1 MQVRAGRLFARALGA
16 LALLAPVL
24 ASAQGTVQHL
34 SGTLSAQRADGSVRV
49 LAERSSVLVGDV
61 ISTERDSYAQLRFT
75 DGGQVTLR
83 PNTQVKIE
91 QYAYDEGRPRSD
103 NFAMQLF
110 KGGLRALTGLI
121 GKRSNNRNAYRMVT
135 STATIGIRGT
145 DYTVLQIRPPLAGE
159 FIPEEML
166 PSQSLP
172 PGVYAT
178 VIDGQIGFISGNLEQ
193 PVGIGQ
199 VAYSSNF
206 NLPPQLIP
214 PPPNLPR
221 ITPPPGFGRAQA
233 PSALYAGAVQECIV
247 Q

>member
-1 MQVRAGRLFARALGA
+1 MRSIRLFARALAA
-16 LALLAPVL
+16 LALLAPL
-24 ASAQGTVQHL
+24 SALAQGTVQHL
-34 SGTLSAQRADGSVRV
+34 SGTLSAQRADGSLRI

-61 ISTERDSYAQLRFT
+61 ISTERDSYAQLRFA

-91 QYAYDEGRPRSD
+91 QYAYDERRPRSD

-145 DYTVLQIRPPLAGE
+145 DYSVLDIKPPTPGQ
-159 FIPEEML
+159 FTPKEML
-166 PSQSLP
+166 PTNSLP
-172 PGVYAT
+172 PGVYVT
-178 VIDGQIGFISGNLEQ
+178 VIDGQIGFISGNREQ

-199 VAYSSNF
+199 VAFSSNL
-206 NLPPQLIP
+206 NLPPRLIP
-214 PPPNLPR
+214 PPPNLPQ
-221 ITPPPGFGRAQA
+221 ITPPPGFGRALR
-233 PSALYAGAVQECIV
+233 PSALNAGASQECIIP
-247 Q
+247 